1 MIQRLA
7 PSVLLLLGLTTFG
20 CHGSDKNQVKSH
32 TDSRA
37 SASPTATQPS
47 TFTGTL
53 TGSAVAVGGET
64 TGWRLAGDGQTG
76 GIDVDVSKVLS
87 RAKALD
93 GKRVA
98 ITGRMTSRTGPER
111 GKVQVLVAD
120 SIEPAPAPKTS
131 AGVKPS

>member
-20 CHGSDKNQVKSH
+20 CHGSDKHQVKSH

-76 GIDVDVSKVLS
+76 GIDVDVSKSPS
-87 RAKALD
+87 RPQATD
-93 GKRVA
+93 GKRAANPRRV
-98 ITGRMTSRTGPER
+98 TSRAGPEGGEVR
-111 GKVQVLVAD
+111 VLVAD
-120 SIEPAPAPKTS
+120 WIEPAPAPKTS
-131 AGVKPS
+131 AGVKP